1 MALNGLNAEQLQA
14 ALAPIGHNLIIA
26 SAGTGKTSTIVGRI
40 THLLRSGVEPNRILL
55 LTFTNKAAGE
65 MIARLERYFPKDV
78 VSKIEAG
85 TFHAVGYRWLK
96 AKNANVILK
105 QPNELKTLFKSIYEK
120 YNFSSA
126 NTDGSPFSAL
136 YLYDLY
142 SLYQNASLELFEDW
156 FLESYP
162 DHQPFINL
170 YLAVIDGF
178 ESEKISYGFVSFN
191 DLLLRTIDEVKTN
204 PMDFY
209 EILVDEYQD
218 TNTLQSSLVDAMNP
232 NSLFC
237 VGDYD
242 QSIYAFNGANIENIS
257 TFSTRYKGASVFTLA
272 TNYRSTASI
281 LSLANRVIEH
291 NPRIYPKQL
300 KVGKEGKDL
309 SPRLLAYHELF
320 EQYHAIA
327 HSIKT
332 SHIPSNDIAVIF
344 RNNSSA
350 DGVEAMLRELGIP
363 CKRKGGSSFFDA
375 REVKFLLDFLSLIAN
390 QKDIM
395 AFLHIFEYGRG
406 VGAATAKEFYQALV
420 HFGDGSFKRG
430 LYAPIKTDIPK
441 TTSHLT
447 QAGLFGDEELTPTN
461 QKSLLASHPIGRHPK
476 ATPENMEFFSSYL
489 ELMKSLYD
497 EKNPA
502 KMVRKIVASKLY
514 STIVDQ
520 LSTARARAKNGEV
533 DSSNKTQ
540 ASERIYQKAKLFL
553 ELSSHYKELIRFLN
567 AMILGGNELTQG
579 DGVNLLTVHA
589 SKGLEFT
596 EVYVVDLMEGRF
608 PNTKLMSRGGD
619 LDEERRL
626 FYVAVTRAK
635 EKLYLSMASYD
646 KNKKIDFKPSCFLY
660 EARMLKGE
668 EMKET
673 KEK

>member
-1 MALNGLNAEQLQA
+1 MALNGLNAEQLQS
-14 ALAPIGHNLIIA
+14 ALAPIGNNLIIA

-40 THLLRSGVEPNRILL
+40 THLLRSGIEPNHILL

-65 MIARLERYFPKDV
+65 MIARLERYFSKDV

-96 AKNANVILK
+96 EKDSNIILK
-105 QPNELKTLFKSIYEK
+105 QPSELKTLFKSIYEK
-120 YNFSSA
+120 YNLGNIQA
-126 NTDGSPFSAL
+126 ETTQFSAL

-142 SLYQNASLELFEDW
+142 SLYQNASLEEFEDW
-156 FLESYP
+156 FLVDYP
-162 DHQPFINL
+162 DHKPFINI
-170 YLAVIDGF
+170 YLAIIDGF
-178 ESEKISYGFVSFN
+178 EHEKISYGFVSFN
-191 DLLLRTIDEVKTN
+191 DLLLKTIEEVKLN
-204 PMDFY
+204 PMNFY

-218 TNTLQSSLVDAMNP
+218 TNTLQSAMIDAMQP

-257 TFSTRYKGASVFTLA
+257 TFSTRYKGATVFTLA

-300 KVGKEGKDL
+300 KVGKEGKDH
-309 SPRLLAYHELF
+309 SPRLLVYHELYD
-320 EQYHAIA
+320 QYHAIA

-332 SHIPSNDIAVIF
+332 SHVPSNDIAVIF

-363 CKRKGGSSFFDA
+363 SKRKGGNSFFDA
-375 REVKFLLDFLSLIAN
+375 REIRFLLDFLSLIAN

-395 AFLHIFEYGRG
+395 AFLHIFEYARG
-406 VGAATAKEFYQALV
+406 VGAAVAKEFYQSIV
-420 HFGDGSFKRG
+420 HFGDGSFRRG

-441 TTSHLT
+441 TTSHLI
-447 QAGLFGDEELTPTN
+447 QAGLFGDDELVPTN
-461 QKSLLASHPIGRHPK
+461 QKSLLASHPIGKHPK
-476 ATPENMEFFSSYL
+476 ATPENMEFFSLYL
-489 ELMKSLYD
+489 ELMKKLKED
-497 EKNPA
+497 NNPA
-502 KMVRKIVASKLY
+502 NMAKHIIKSKLY
-514 STIVDQ
+514 EGIVEQ
-520 LSTARARAKNGEV
+520 LSAARARAKNGEI
-533 DSSNKTQ
+533 DATKKMQ
-540 ASERIYQKAKLFL
+540 ASERIYQKVNLFT
-553 ELSSHYKELIRFLN
+553 ELASHYKELIRFLN